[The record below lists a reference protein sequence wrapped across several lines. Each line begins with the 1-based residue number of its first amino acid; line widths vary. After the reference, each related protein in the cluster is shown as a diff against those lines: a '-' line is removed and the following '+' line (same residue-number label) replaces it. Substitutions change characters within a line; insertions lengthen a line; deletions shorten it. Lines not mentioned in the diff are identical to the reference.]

1 MSNNKSG
8 FELRTEILGMAMGML
23 EENRSQVANQFYAQT
38 EEQREGKVLPIIE
51 ITPEQVI
58 DQAGIL
64 YEFVTV
70 KSILQAI
77 YIS

>member
-1 MSNNKSG
+1 MSNSKSG

-58 DQAGIL
+58 DQAGKL

-70 KSILQAI
+70 K
-77 YIS
+77 